1 MAEETYPDGI
11 PVVPAG
17 PLEREPA
24 PLFLPAEVRHEVL
37 LEILKGVQLG
47 AWDRRIVGWLANL
60 DTSTTLTIASL
71 IQRAKAAGE
80 AAADA
85 RETETA
91 GR

>member
-24 PLFLPAEVRHEVL
+24 PLFLPPEVRREVL
-37 LEILKGVQLG
+37 LEILTGVQLG